1 MKRHEHDQPAPEV
14 RSGNAAVDRR
24 HRRYLAAAVLVA
36 ALAWAGYVHC
46 TAPVLPFDDAFITYR
61 YADHFVRGKGLV
73 YNEGQRV
80 FGSTTPLYLLVL
92 IVLKG
97 ISPAAAVPDLA
108 VRFNLIPHALCGLAA
123 YLALRRFTANRLL
136 AAVAAA
142 AILVESNLLTRSV
155 GGMES
160 AAFSALLLLTVL
172 AAAATRPAWTGVLA
186 GLACLTRP
194 EGVLLIPLAVI
205 VFARSRWRLLL
216 AAGACAAT
224 LLPWV
229 VFAWIYYGSPVPL
242 SLIAKSRP
250 LYPLP
255 PGHALERT
263 ILRLGSWSIPV
274 LPRHVSQAVGAV
286 ILATV
291 LACLIACLASRI
303 HRSRGAWMPGAIFW
317 GFLGLYAVGNPLVF
331 DWYLPPV
338 WVCATVAVAA
348 GVPAAGALLSTQ
360 LERRGR
366 KRLASRARQAA
377 VVGTA
382 SALAIVALG
391 PYALGIS
398 PALIISNDPMRV
410 RTQGYRKAAEQLN
423 AVCSESDTLAAPEVG
438 SLGYYYK
445 GRVLDAC
452 GLVSPEAFDFLP
464 VPPSQRIDPTAG
476 AISVDFVK
484 HTRPDYVVAIPA
496 FTLMSLG
503 RSPWFAENYELM
515 ATAPLPIP
523 CFQSTHVEIF
533 QRKRP
538 RP

>member
-205 VFARSRWRLLL
+205 VFARSRRRLLL

-317 GFLGLYAVGNPLVF
+317 GWVATLTGYSLMYILTGAVSLIGIF
-331 DWYLPPV
+331 
-338 WVCATVAVAA
+338 AV
-348 GVPAAGALLSTQ
+348 
-360 LERRGR
+360 R
-366 KRLASRARQAA
+366 
-377 VVGTA
+377 
-382 SALAIVALG
+382 ALAR
-391 PYALGIS
+391 P
-398 PALIISNDPMRV
+398 
-410 RTQGYRKAAEQLN
+410 
-423 AVCSESDTLAAPEVG
+423 
-438 SLGYYYK
+438 
-445 GRVLDAC
+445 
-452 GLVSPEAFDFLP
+452 VS
-464 VPPSQRIDPTAG
+464 
-476 AISVDFVK
+476 
-484 HTRPDYVVAIPA
+484 
-496 FTLMSLG
+496 
-503 RSPWFAENYELM
+503 RS
-515 ATAPLPIP
+515 
-523 CFQSTHVEIF
+523 
-533 QRKRP
+533 
-538 RP
+538 